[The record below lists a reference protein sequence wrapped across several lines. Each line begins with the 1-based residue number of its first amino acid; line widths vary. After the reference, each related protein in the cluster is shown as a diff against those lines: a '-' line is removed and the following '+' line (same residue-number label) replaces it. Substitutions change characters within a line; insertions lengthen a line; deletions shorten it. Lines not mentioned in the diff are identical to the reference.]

1 MPPDLPTRLAR
12 KCVQD
17 WEEYGAIY
25 ADLRLYVAAAV
36 REAARKWHNY
46 GLMHGALVAVA
57 KAAHELIQLRES
69 GSHPGSGG
77 DPAAL
82 KRLHTL
88 QDALAHPAVQ
98 RAVKE
103 QS

>member
-12 KCVQD
+12 K
-17 WEEYGAIY
+17 
-25 ADLRLYVAAAV
+25 
-36 REAARKWHNY
+36 WHSY
-46 GLMHGALVAVA
+46 GLMHGALIAVA

-88 QDALAHPAVQ
+88 QDALAHS
-98 RAVKE
+98 AVKGILNE
-103 QS
+103 SQTPR